1 MKLKNIILIG
11 FLILTVACNNDDNTT
26 LNIDG
31 EYIGTFQRDDNIAN
45 VEIEFA
51 NETFLGN
58 CIGEGY
64 SIPIYHGEYSI
75 NNSIIVFD
83 NKQLILPAIYDP
95 STLLNG
101 KWNFTFDG
109 NMLTMLKSN
118 GDKYILTKQ

>member
-1 MKLKNIILIG
+1 MKKIIILI
-11 FLILTVACNNDDNTT
+11 LTIGIFSSCSNDDDNTT
-26 LNIDG
+26 LNING

-51 NETFLGN
+51 NGTFLGN
-58 CIGEGY
+58 SIGEGY

-109 NMLTMLKSN
+109 NMLTMQKSN
-118 GDKYILTKQ
+118 GDKYTLTKK